1 MKKFVLSIL
10 LCCSAITS
18 LAQGTITYRLGYD
31 EYFRPYVY
39 GEIVNNSQYAVTSV
53 EVVMHY
59 GYATTPPDYV
69 SYNLTKVAVVNIEP
83 GKSGTYQVYFQK
95 DVKGKKPVLFHVTRL
110 RLSDGTVKE
119 INSTTY
125 VE

>member
-1 MKKFVLSIL
+1 MKTIILSIL
-10 LCCSAITS
+10 LCFSVITS
-18 LAQGTITYRLGYD
+18 LAQGTITHRLGYD
-31 EYFRPYVY
+31 AYFRPYVY